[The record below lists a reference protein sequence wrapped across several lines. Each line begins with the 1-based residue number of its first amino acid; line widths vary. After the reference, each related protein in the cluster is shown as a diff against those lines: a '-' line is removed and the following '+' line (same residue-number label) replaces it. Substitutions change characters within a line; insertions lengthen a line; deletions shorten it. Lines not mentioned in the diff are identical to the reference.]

1 MVYLYHRVEKPGL
14 YPWLDHGDSP
24 AISPEEF
31 EQDIVF
37 LKKQDFRFIRFR
49 DIPNCDF
56 DQNVNY
62 AIICADD
69 GFVSNYTNMLDI
81 LGRHSIPATIFQ
93 CGGMQSSKP
102 LLWEHQ
108 LYWLGCDPI
117 LSSEFFSYLER
128 FFPEWP
134 KSFNEIQ
141 ETMHPKKIESIIA
154 QFMASYPHELK
165 DMHSQ
170 ARLIYPDETL
180 IKTASSSGVEIG
192 SHGHNHYIGTNIS
205 LDEFEKDLVDSC
217 KQLKHTTGQK
227 PASYSYPFDKFNEQ
241 LLLFKT
247 TGSK

>member
-1 MVYLYHRVEKPGL
+1 MVSSNSL
-14 YPWLDHGDSP
+14 S
-24 AISPEEF
+24 ISF
-31 EQDIVF
+31 SIK
-37 LKKQDFRFIRFR
+37 LRRYSKI
-49 DIPNCDF
+49 
-56 DQNVNY
+56 DQKVS
-62 AIICADD
+62 D
-69 GFVSNYTNMLDI
+69 FVSNYTNMLDI

-117 LSSEFFSYLER
+117 LSSEFFSYLDR

-154 QFMASYPHELK
+154 QFMESYPHELK

-180 IKTASSSGVEIG
+180 IKTASSSGVGVVGRQRARTSKAKE
-192 SHGHNHYIGTNIS
+192 
-205 LDEFEKDLVDSC
+205 LDDA
-217 KQLKHTTGQK
+217 TR
-227 PASYSYPFDKFNEQ
+227 A
-241 LLLFKT
+241 LFKR
-247 TGSK
+247 